1 VVAVSALIVAACWPA
16 ISVSFGFS
24 GQAMV
29 PAEAAPDGAS
39 PTVSAAVSMTAPPA
53 PSLAPGPATPGGTS
67 GSPEPVALNAPTVIH
82 ATGAALSWPPYV
94 NITGDPANDLAA
106 YEVHRGT
113 SSDFTP
119 SAATLV
125 ATVNAHDTSFIDT
138 TASASSGPHA
148 GDYFYMVAV
157 RTRSGQLIGGA
168 TRFVQLPGPGQTEV
182 VLPVDAAATLGAG
195 APDTV
200 VDPSDFSGLS
210 VSPDIAGQGAERAI
224 FEFGPLKAIPS
235 GAAVA
240 DARLS
245 VWCNGSDASHI
256 AVYALTRTFDGSQ
269 ATWNSAANG
278 IAWSRPGG
286 DYTTPSGAAL
296 PMDTA
301 DPDVCEFDATAIVRS
316 WTSSGGAEHGLLLK
330 AGDETSSA
338 GYGSFSAGDTYFPE
352 HRPQLVVTYVS
363 GASLDRSSAVS
374 MSTARLARA
383 DGRRAAREVTRRVS
397 DD

>member
-1 VVAVSALIVAACWPA
+1 MAAVIALIVAACWPA
-16 ISVSFGFS
+16 ISVSFGYS
-24 GQAMV
+24 GKAVV
-29 PAEAAPDGAS
+29 PAEAAPNGAS
-39 PTVSAAVSMTAPPA
+39 PTASAAVSMTAQPA
-53 PSLAPGPATPGGTS
+53 PSLTPGQVTPGGTS
-67 GSPEPVALNAPTVIH
+67 WSPEPVALNAPTVVH

-106 YEVHRGT
+106 YQVHRGT
-113 SSDFTP
+113 SADFTP

-125 ATVNAHDTSFIDT
+125 ATVNAHDTSFADT

-157 RTRSGQLIGGA
+157 RTRSGQLISGT

-224 FEFGPLKAIPS
+224 FEFGSLKAIPG
-235 GAAVA
+235 GAGVA

-256 AVYALTRTFDGSQ
+256 AVYALTRTFDGPQ

-301 DPDVCEFDATAIVRS
+301 DPAVCEFDATAIVRN
-316 WTSSGGAEHGLLLK
+316 WTSSRDAEHGLLLK
-330 AGDETSSA
+330 VGNETLSA

-352 HRPQLVVTYVS
+352 HRPQLVITYVS
-363 GASLDRSSAVS
+363 GA
-374 MSTARLARA
+374 
-383 DGRRAAREVTRRVS
+383 
-397 DD
+397 

>member
-1 VVAVSALIVAACWPA
+1 MAAVIALILAASWPA
-16 ISVSFGFS
+16 ISVSFGYS
-24 GQAMV
+24 GTAMV
-29 PAEAAPDGAS
+29 PAEATPNGAP
-39 PTVSAAVSMTAPPA
+39 PTASAAVSTTAQPTPNLT
-53 PSLAPGPATPGGTS
+53 SGQATPGGPS
-67 GSPEPVALNAPTVIH
+67 RSPEPVTVNAPVVIH
-82 ATGAALSWPPYV
+82 ATGAALSWPSYV
-94 NITGDPANDLAA
+94 NVTGDPANDLAA
-106 YEVHRGT
+106 YEVHRGP

-125 ATVNAHDTSFIDT
+125 ATVNAHDTSFVDT

-157 RTRSGQLIGGA
+157 RTRSGQLISGA

-182 VLPVDAAATLGAG
+182 VLPADAAATLGAG

-224 FEFGPLKAIPS
+224 FEFGSLKAIPS

-256 AVYALTRTFDGSQ
+256 AVYALTRAFDGSQ
-269 ATWNSAANG
+269 ATWNSAADG
-278 IAWSRPGG
+278 IAWIRPGG
-286 DYTTPSGAAL
+286 DYTMPSGAAL

-301 DPDVCEFDATAIVRS
+301 DPGVCEFDATAIVRN
-316 WTSSGGAEHGLLLK
+316 WTSSRGAEHGLLLK
-330 AGDETSSA
+330 ADNETSSA

-363 GASLDRSSAVS
+363 PA
-374 MSTARLARA
+374 
-383 DGRRAAREVTRRVS
+383 
-397 DD
+397 